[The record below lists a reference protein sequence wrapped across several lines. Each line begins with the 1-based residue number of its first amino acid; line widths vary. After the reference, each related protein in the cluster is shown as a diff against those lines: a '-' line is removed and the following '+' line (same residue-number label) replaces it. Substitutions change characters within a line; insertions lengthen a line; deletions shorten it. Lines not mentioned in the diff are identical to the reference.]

1 MGPKISTGA
10 GQSTKL
16 DSDHRHLKSG
26 LVTFHPT
33 ILIFLLFKILL
44 SEFKRK
50 LNRRKKRSI

>member
-16 DSDHRHLKSG
+16 GSDHRHLKSG